1 MINAQMYATNC
12 LIANNTFPG
21 AMFDGG
27 TSDKPEVLSSC
38 TIADNVCEKMFISTS
53 TEGATEAVNCIFAG
67 NRNASGQARN
77 LWYTSDAYNKIRL
90 QNCLIGSGRN
100 PAVAPPY
107 EEVNTVTNDIAGF
120 VKGKGRDYYALR
132 YSSPARGKGLV
143 QDWMADATDI
153 REDPAFPRLRD
164 GKVDIGCYQCWLDPV
179 GLWFSIR

>member
-1 MINAQMYATNC
+1 M
-12 LIANNTFPG
+12 
-21 AMFDGG
+21 
-27 TSDKPEVLSSC
+27 
-38 TIADNVCEKMFISTS
+38 
-53 TEGATEAVNCIFAG
+53 
-67 NRNASGQARN
+67 
-77 LWYTSDAYNKIRL
+77 
-90 QNCLIGSGRN
+90 
-100 PAVAPPY
+100 
-107 EEVNTVTNDIAGF
+107 TNDIAGF